1 MPVPYADLQ
10 NLNQTSGL
18 VELYTLDCTNLGGS
32 IYRFTNE
39 AAADGNPLVFGGVSF
54 TPMPILTEGWDFSS
68 TGSPPKP
75 TLTISNVSKVL
86 LNAVITL
93 GDIVGASLMR
103 QRTYAKYLDGGSS
116 PDSTK
121 FIGPE
126 VYIVEQ
132 KTGHNSEFIQWQL
145 TSIIDRFGMMLP
157 RRQVLRDKGFP
168 GVSRTRVS

>member
-1 MPVPYADLQ
+1 M
-10 NLNQTSGL
+10 
-18 VELYTLDCTNLGGS
+18 
-32 IYRFTNE
+32 
-39 AAADGNPLVFGGVSF
+39 
-54 TPMPILTEGWDFSS
+54 
-68 TGSPPKP
+68 
-75 TLTISNVSKVL
+75 SKVL
-86 LNAVITL
+86 LNAVISL

-103 QRTYAKYLDGGSS
+103 QRTYAKYLDNGSS

-132 KTGHNSEFIQWQL
+132 KTGHNNEFIQWQL

-168 GVSRTRVS
+168 GASRNRVS